1 MNNNPLAKY
10 KFGTLLIM
18 MISAVTL
25 LFTAS
30 PSTVFGQIESDAATG
45 EEDSR
50 DPIAIINEIRGLL
63 TQANNQYAAQD
74 FVAAEQT
81 VRTAYLDHYEFLE
94 GPLAALN
101 PELMEA
107 TELLI
112 REDLI
117 SAIQERAPVSE
128 IQNLINT
135 INNNLD
141 QAEVLFQQQPA
152 AQ

>member
-1 MNNNPLAKY
+1 MNNSPLANY
-10 KFGTLLIM
+10 KLGTLFVM

-25 LFTAS
+25 LFAAS
-30 PSTVFGQIESDAATG
+30 PTTVFGQESEAATG

-50 DPIAIINEIRGLL
+50 APIAIINEIRTLL
-63 TQANNQYAAQD
+63 TQANNQYASQD

-107 TELLI
+107 LSAGRLLC
-112 REDLI
+112 
-117 SAIQERAPVSE
+117 
-128 IQNLINT
+128 
-135 INNNLD
+135 
-141 QAEVLFQQQPA
+141 QPA
-152 AQ
+152 IS

>member
-1 MNNNPLAKY
+1 MNSNPLAKF
-10 KFGTLLIM
+10 KFSTIFVF

-25 LFTAS
+25 LITAS
-30 PSTVFGQIESDAATG
+30 PSIVFGQIESESATS

-50 DPIAIINEIRGLL
+50 SPIAIINEIRNLL
-63 TQANNQYAAQD
+63 TQANNQYASQD

-135 INNNLD
+135 INSNLD
-141 QAEVLFQQQPA
+141 QAEVLFQQNP
-152 AQ
+152 